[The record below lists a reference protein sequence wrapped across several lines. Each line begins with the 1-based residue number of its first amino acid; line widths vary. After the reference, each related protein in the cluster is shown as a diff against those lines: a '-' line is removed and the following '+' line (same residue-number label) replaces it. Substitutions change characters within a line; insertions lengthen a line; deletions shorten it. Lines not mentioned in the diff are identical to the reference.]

1 MKRTLFILSLVFLAG
16 TVAWSQ
22 ESLVTLS
29 GGYAWSNME
38 EAESNATG
46 YRINGLYEFNPNE
59 GMVAHGI
66 SFGYIHTSAESSV
79 TDGVEY
85 KLNNWPIYYAPK
97 VMFGKGKLN
106 AFLKG
111 ALGLHFS
118 GYKRVGGATE
128 LDTNDTGFYGGA
140 GAGAMFQIKG
150 NIHINVEYEWAY
162 LSNSWYQ
169 DGFLN
174 SAMAGLVLRF

>member
-16 TVAWSQ
+16 TVLWSQ
-22 ESLVTLS
+22 ESIVTLS
-29 GGYAWSNME
+29 GGYAWANLE
-38 EAESNATG
+38 DADQNATG

-66 SFGYIHTSAESSV
+66 SFGYIHTSAESDI

-85 KLNNWPIYYAPK
+85 KLNSWPIYYAPK
-97 VMFGKGKLN
+97 VLFGKNKLH
-106 AFLKG
+106 AFAKG

-118 GYKRVGGATE
+118 GYKRTGGATE
-128 LDTNDTGFYGGA
+128 LDTNDTGFYGGV
-140 GAGAMFQIKG
+140 GAGALLLIKG
-150 NIHINVEYEWAY
+150 SIHINVEYEWAY

-169 DGFLN
+169 DGFIN
-174 SAMAGLVLRF
+174 SAMAGLVIRF